1 MDKPIEEVKIIALDR
16 ERHNQLFKEI
26 REIGAQLHLLSDG
39 DISAALWA
47 ARPEGEFDM
56 LLGIG
61 AAPEGVIT
69 ATALRGIGGVFEG
82 RLVFRSDEEEK
93 RAEKM
98 IDDDLTRLWQA
109 NDLCQSEDAI
119 FAATE
124 FVMDIFQV
132 KLNNDGTINTFA
144 ELIDVSK
151 GTIER
156 RDRVHRM

>member
-1 MDKPIEEVKIIALDR
+1 
-16 ERHNQLFKEI
+16 
-26 REIGAQLHLLSDG
+26 
-39 DISAALWA
+39 
-47 ARPEGEFDM
+47 M

-82 RLVFRSDEEEK
+82 RLVFRSDEEEQ

-119 FAATE
+119 FAATG
-124 FVMDIFQV
+124 VCDGYLPGV